1 MIQKVLKMNKQEV
14 YQFLKDNNIQ
24 YEVTEHPAVYN
35 MEEMDN
41 LHLPYPYSAKNLF
54 VRDDKKA
61 NYYLITVKEEKR
73 VNLKEFRKQNGTR
86 NLSFASENDLIDIL
100 RLTPG
105 SVTPFGLLNDKE
117 QKVKFYIDEDLLYG
131 DGMIGIHP
139 NENTATV
146 WLKTEDLIK
155 ILKEN
160 GNEINIVKI

>member
-1 MIQKVLKMNKQEV
+1 MNKQEV

-61 NYYLITVKEEKR
+61 NFYLITVKEEKR

-86 NLSFASENDLIDIL
+86 NLSFASENDLINIL
-100 RLTPG
+100 RLVPG

-117 QKVKFYIDEDLLYG
+117 QKVKFYIDEDLLSG

>member
-1 MIQKVLKMNKQEV
+1 MNKQEV

-117 QKVKFYIDEDLLYG
+117 QKVKFYIDEDLLSG
-131 DGMIGIHP
+131 DGMIGVHP

>member
-1 MIQKVLKMNKQEV
+1 MNKQEV

-117 QKVKFYIDEDLLYG
+117 QKVKFYIDEDLLSG

>member
-1 MIQKVLKMNKQEV
+1 MNKQEV

-73 VNLKEFRKQNGTR
+73 VNLKELRKQNGTR

-117 QKVKFYIDEDLLYG
+117 QKVKFYIDEDLLSG

>member
-1 MIQKVLKMNKQEV
+1 MNKQEV

-35 MEEMDN
+35 MEEMEN

-100 RLTPG
+100 RITPG

-117 QKVKFYIDEDLLYG
+117 QKVKFYIDEDLLSG

>member
-1 MIQKVLKMNKQEV
+1 MIRKVLKMNKQEV

-117 QKVKFYIDEDLLYG
+117 QKVKFYIDEDLLSG

>member
-1 MIQKVLKMNKQEV
+1 MNKQEV

-35 MEEMDN
+35 MEEMEN

-117 QKVKFYIDEDLLYG
+117 QKVKFYIDEDLLSG

>member
-1 MIQKVLKMNKQEV
+1 MNKQEV

-105 SVTPFGLLNDKE
+105 SVTPFGFLNDKE
-117 QKVKFYIDEDLLYG
+117 QKVKFYIDEDLLSG

>member
-1 MIQKVLKMNKQEV
+1 MNKQEV
-14 YQFLKDNNIQ
+14 YQFLKDNNIK

-117 QKVKFYIDEDLLYG
+117 QKVKFYIDEDLLSG

>member
-1 MIQKVLKMNKQEV
+1 M
-14 YQFLKDNNIQ
+14 
-24 YEVTEHPAVYN
+24 
-35 MEEMDN
+35 
-41 LHLPYPYSAKNLF
+41 
-54 VRDDKKA
+54 
-61 NYYLITVKEEKR
+61 
-73 VNLKEFRKQNGTR
+73 
-86 NLSFASENDLIDIL
+86 SFASENDLMDIL
-100 RLTPG
+100 RLVPG

-117 QKVKFYIDEDLLYG
+117 QKVKFYIDEDLLSG

>member
-1 MIQKVLKMNKQEV
+1 MNKQEV

-73 VNLKEFRKQNGTR
+73 VELKEFRKQNGTR

-117 QKVKFYIDEDLLYG
+117 QKVKFYIDEDLLSG
-131 DGMIGIHP
+131 DGMIGVHP

>member
-1 MIQKVLKMNKQEV
+1 MNKQEV

-41 LHLPYPYSAKNLF
+41 LHLPYSYSAKNLF

-117 QKVKFYIDEDLLYG
+117 QKVKFYIDEDLLSG

>member
-1 MIQKVLKMNKQEV
+1 MNKQEV

-73 VNLKEFRKQNGTR
+73 VNLKDTNT
-86 NLSFASENDLIDIL
+86 IL
-100 RLTPG
+100 EKYMSR
-105 SVTPFGLLNDKE
+105 
-117 QKVKFYIDEDLLYG
+117 
-131 DGMIGIHP
+131 
-139 NENTATV
+139 
-146 WLKTEDLIK
+146 
-155 ILKEN
+155 
-160 GNEINIVKI
+160 

>member
-1 MIQKVLKMNKQEV
+1 MNKQEV

-86 NLSFASENDLIDIL
+86 NLSFASENDLINIL

-117 QKVKFYIDEDLLYG
+117 QKVKFYIDEDLLSG

>member
-1 MIQKVLKMNKQEV
+1 MNKQEV

-117 QKVKFYIDEDLLYG
+117 QKVKFYIDEDLLSG
-131 DGMIGIHP
+131 NGMIGIHP

>member
-1 MIQKVLKMNKQEV
+1 MNKQEV

-61 NYYLITVKEEKR
+61 NFYLITVKEEKR

-86 NLSFASENDLIDIL
+86 NLSFASENDLMDIL
-100 RLTPG
+100 RLVPG

-117 QKVKFYIDEDLLYG
+117 QKVKFYIDEDLLSG
-131 DGMIGIHP
+131 EGMIGIHP

-155 ILKEN
+155 ILKET

>member
-1 MIQKVLKMNKQEV
+1 MNKQEV

-86 NLSFASENDLIDIL
+86 NLSFASENDLMDIL
-100 RLTPG
+100 RLVPG

-117 QKVKFYIDEDLLYG
+117 QKVKFYIDEDLLSG
-131 DGMIGIHP
+131 NGMIGVHP

-160 GNEINIVKI
+160 GNEVNIVKI

>member
-1 MIQKVLKMNKQEV
+1 MNKQEV

-117 QKVKFYIDEDLLYG
+117 QKVKFYIDEDLLSC

-160 GNEINIVKI
+160 GNEINIVEI

>member
-1 MIQKVLKMNKQEV
+1 MNKQEV

-86 NLSFASENDLIDIL
+86 NLSFASENDLMDIL
-100 RLTPG
+100 RLVPG

-117 QKVKFYIDEDLLYG
+117 QKVKFYIDEDLLPG

>member
-1 MIQKVLKMNKQEV
+1 MNKQEV

-54 VRDDKKA
+54 VGDDKKA

-73 VNLKEFRKQNGTR
+73 VNLKEFRKQNGIR

-117 QKVKFYIDEDLLYG
+117 QKVKFYIDEDLLSG
-131 DGMIGIHP
+131 DGMIGVHP

>member
-1 MIQKVLKMNKQEV
+1 MNKQEV

-73 VNLKEFRKQNGTR
+73 VNLKKFRKQNGTR

-117 QKVKFYIDEDLLYG
+117 QKVKFYIDEDLLSG

>member
-1 MIQKVLKMNKQEV
+1 MNKQEV

-35 MEEMDN
+35 MEEIDN

-117 QKVKFYIDEDLLYG
+117 QKVKFYIDEDLLSG

>member
-1 MIQKVLKMNKQEV
+1 MNKQEV
-14 YQFLKDNNIQ
+14 YQFLKDNKIQ

-86 NLSFASENDLIDIL
+86 NLSFASENDLMDIL

-105 SVTPFGLLNDKE
+105 SVTPFGLLNDKDLR
-117 QKVKFYIDEDLLYG
+117 VKFYIDEDLLSG

>member
-1 MIQKVLKMNKQEV
+1 MNKQEV

-117 QKVKFYIDEDLLYG
+117 QKVKFYIDEDLLSG
-131 DGMIGIHP
+131 DGMIGVHP

-160 GNEINIVKI
+160 GNEVNIVKI

>member
-1 MIQKVLKMNKQEV
+1 MNKQEV

-86 NLSFASENDLIDIL
+86 NLSFASENDLMDIL
-100 RLTPG
+100 RLVPG

-117 QKVKFYIDEDLLYG
+117 QKVKFYIDEDLLSG

>member
-1 MIQKVLKMNKQEV
+1 MNKQEV

-61 NYYLITVKEEKR
+61 NFYLITVKEEKR

-86 NLSFASENDLIDIL
+86 NLSFASENDLMDIL
-100 RLTPG
+100 RLVPG

-117 QKVKFYIDEDLLYG
+117 QKVKFYIDEDLLSG

>member
-1 MIQKVLKMNKQEV
+1 MNKQEV

-41 LHLPYPYSAKNLF
+41 LHLTYPYSAKNLF

-86 NLSFASENDLIDIL
+86 NLSFASENNLIDIL

-117 QKVKFYIDEDLLYG
+117 QKVKFYIDEDLLSG

>member
-1 MIQKVLKMNKQEV
+1 MNKQEV
-14 YQFLKDNNIQ
+14 YQFLKDNSIQ
-24 YEVTEHPAVYN
+24 YEVTEHPPVYN

-73 VNLKEFRKQNGTR
+73 VNLKELRKQNGTR

-117 QKVKFYIDEDLLYG
+117 QKVKFYIDEDLLSG

>member
-1 MIQKVLKMNKQEV
+1 MNKQEV
-14 YQFLKDNNIQ
+14 YQFLKDNNIR

-117 QKVKFYIDEDLLYG
+117 QKVKFYIDKDLLSG

>member
-1 MIQKVLKMNKQEV
+1 MNKQEV

-35 MEEMDN
+35 MEEMGN

-117 QKVKFYIDEDLLYG
+117 QKVKFYIDEDLLSG

>member
-1 MIQKVLKMNKQEV
+1 MNKQEV

-117 QKVKFYIDEDLLYG
+117 QKVKFYIDEDLLSG

-160 GNEINIVKI
+160 GNEVNIVKI